1 MRVRTYRDTVIA
13 CCFAYVIQ
21 AMVINYVPLLFVR
34 FQSEYQIDLLAL
46 TGLVTIN
53 FLVQLLADALSIPI
67 IRLLGYRWTALLAH
81 FLAVLGFLAMAYLPQ
96 TMAQPYIALLFATV
110 LYSAGGGLIEVVT
123 NPIVEAIPNDNSERM
138 MSILHSFYSWGFVGV
153 TILAAL
159 YFYVI
164 GIAHWRWLTILWC
177 LLPLYNLIQF
187 IFVPLPTVIE
197 EVEEPLH
204 FYQLL
209 TKRTFW
215 IYALMMFSAGASEM
229 ALSQWLSLFMEETV
243 GFSKAVGDLAGP
255 LSFAVMMGLARTYF
269 GFGSHRL
276 SIRSFIKICLGAL
289 TLSIIL
295 MSWSPTPWVS
305 LLASGLYGGAVGIL
319 WPGTYA
325 LATQGMSHN
334 GPMMF
339 GLLALIGDLGC
350 TMGPYLIG
358 RVASHFAGNFRMGI
372 LTSLLFPLIFALML
386 VATKTTNERSESM
399 KYEGA

>member
-1 MRVRTYRDTVIA
+1 MRVKTYRDTVLA

-34 FQSEYQIDLLAL
+34 FQEEFQINILAL
-46 TGLVTIN
+46 TGLVTVN

-81 FLAVLGFLAMAYLPQ
+81 LLAVLGFIAMAFLPQ
-96 TMAQPYIALLFATV
+96 AMSQPYIALMIATV

-123 NPIVEAIPNDNSERM
+123 NPIVEAVPNDNSERM

-164 GIAHWRWLTILWC
+164 GIENWRWLTLLWC
-177 LLPLYNLIQF
+177 ILPLYNFIQF
-187 IFVPLPTVIE
+187 LFVPLPTVIE
-197 EVEEPLH
+197 EVEEPLR

-209 TKRTFW
+209 TKKTFW
-215 IYALMMFSAGASEM
+215 TYALMMFSAGASEM

-243 GFSKAVGDLAGP
+243 GLTKAVGDLAGP

-276 SIRSFIKICLGAL
+276 SIRTFIKICLVAL
-289 TLSIIL
+289 TLAIVL
-295 MSWSPTPWVS
+295 MSWSPSPWLS
-305 LLASGLYGGAVGIL
+305 LFASALYGGAVGIL
-319 WPGTYA
+319 WPGTYS

-339 GLLALIGDLGC
+339 GLLALVGDLGC
-350 TMGPYLIG
+350 TIGPFLIG
-358 RVASHFAGNFRMGI
+358 RVASYFANDFRIGI
-372 LTSLLFPLIFALML
+372 LTSLLFPLIFAVML
-386 VATKTTNERSESM
+386 GAARVTKNS
-399 KYEGA
+399 